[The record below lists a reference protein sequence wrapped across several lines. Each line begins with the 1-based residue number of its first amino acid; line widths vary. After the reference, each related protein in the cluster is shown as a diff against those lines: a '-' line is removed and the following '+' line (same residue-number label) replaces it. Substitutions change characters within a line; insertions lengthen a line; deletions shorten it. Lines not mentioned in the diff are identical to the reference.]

1 MKVLVAM
8 DEFNGIISSYQAN
21 RYVEEAVASQ
31 IERADIVQVPLFN
44 GRHELMDSVFL
55 WQSGTKYRIMTHDAD
70 MNKVEAVYGI
80 TDNDVTVIE
89 GNLFLKGTKPINQ
102 RTSYGLGELIVDALE
117 NHAKHIIISLG
128 GIDSFDGGA
137 GMLQALGMKFYDDE
151 ANEVDVTEGTR
162 VLKYIRKID
171 ASGLHPQLKD
181 VRLQLMSDF
190 DSKLYGK
197 ESEIIQLHEQLG
209 LGAKRCGRN

>member
-1 MKVLVAM
+1 
-8 DEFNGIISSYQAN
+8 
-21 RYVEEAVASQ
+21 
-31 IERADIVQVPLFN
+31 
-44 GRHELMDSVFL
+44 
-55 WQSGTKYRIMTHDAD
+55 
-70 MNKVEAVYGI
+70 
-80 TDNDVTVIE
+80 
-89 GNLFLKGTKPINQ
+89 
-102 RTSYGLGELIVDALE
+102 
-117 NHAKHIIISLG
+117 
-128 GIDSFDGGA
+128 
-137 GMLQALGMKFYDDE
+137 MLQALGMKFYDDE

-209 LGAKRCGRN
+209 LERNDAAEIDNLIWYLSEIFKSEMKLALGPITKGGAVVVLQMHFMLYMMPRL